1 MKPFGLIGG
10 TSWHSTMEYYQ
21 SINRSINRFYG
32 NNTNPTLHIVS
43 MDQHTIHQLQ
53 TEGNWN
59 SIADIVKKHALQL
72 QNAGVKGI
80 AICANTPHK
89 VLPRV
94 QDSVQVPFVHI
105 ADAVGDDMKK
115 QGWSKVALLGTIF
128 TMQEDFIKGKL
139 LQDYQIECIVPGSE
153 DQIWMQE
160 AIVKEMSVG
169 VFTEETIRRYIE
181 TIHSFSEKGAEAVIL
196 GCTEIPLL
204 LRNTTPSI
212 PTIDSL
218 ACHCAK
224 IVSFILKDELSK
236 NSTDF
241 TASTL

>member
-1 MKPFGLIGG
+1 MKPFGLIGERHG
-10 TSWHSTMEYYQ
+10 TQPWNTIRVSTGPSIVFMETIPILLYTSLAWTNIRY
-21 SINRSINRFYG
+21 INYRLKG
-32 NNTNPTLHIVS
+32 L
-43 MDQHTIHQLQ
+43 
-53 TEGNWN
+53 N

-72 QNAGVKGI
+72 QNAGAKGI